1 MEKRRA
7 DRFNECAVLIQ
18 KNMRRYITRRDY
30 LLMKDI
36 TMRLQQV
43 ARKNMGMRNLLLVRQ
58 ERVVLLI
65 QTHARGYL
73 AKRRMDEQRNFLSR
87 VQAGRM
93 IGYCVLYMHDLT
105 FVCYSMP
112 WSFGSQSI
120 WQL

>member
-1 MEKRRA
+1 
-7 DRFNECAVLIQ
+7 
-18 KNMRRYITRRDY
+18 
-30 LLMKDI
+30 MKDI
-36 TMRLQQV
+36 TMRLQRV
-43 ARKNMGMRNLLLVRQ
+43 ARKNMGMRNLLLLRQ

-87 VQAGRM
+87 VQAGRS
-93 IGYCVLYMHDLT
+93 IKRLDIVYLYMHDLT
-105 FVCYSMP
+105 LVCYSMP

>member
-18 KNMRRYITRRDY
+18 KNMRRYIARRDY

-36 TMRLQQV
+36 TLRLQQI
-43 ARKNMGMRNLLLVRQ
+43 ARKNMGMRNLLLLRQ

-73 AKRRMDEQRNFLSR
+73 AKRRMDKQRNFLSR
-87 VQAGRM
+87 VQAGKDYQKM
-93 IGYCVLYMHDLT
+93 GCCL
-105 FVCYSMP
+105 
-112 WSFGSQSI
+112 
-120 WQL
+120 